1 MKRNGNQRPLRRARL
16 FRVPD
21 RDDATADP
29 GVGRVTQG
37 LDEMAVAIDAARAA
51 GEVLTAHFGRARVAH
66 AKGAIDVVTDADLAA
81 ERRIVEVLSAATPHH
96 GVLTEESGR
105 VPGNS
110 GAQWIVDPLD
120 GTVNYLRGL
129 PQFCVSIA
137 LERNG
142 RLELGVIFDPLR
154 NDLYAARQ
162 GCGATLNG
170 ESIQV
175 GSETS
180 LSRAV
185 VSTGFPY
192 DAWENPRDNTSE
204 VGTLIKHVFALRS
217 CGSAALDLAA
227 VACGRLDLHWERGL
241 QAYDVAAGVAI
252 IREAGGVATDYTGG
266 ADAVYGGE
274 IIAGNAILH
283 AAVGAQFGTLGE
295 PNRTSPIS

>member
-1 MKRNGNQRPLRRARL
+1 MRP
-16 FRVPD
+16 
-21 RDDATADP
+21 
-29 GVGRVTQG
+29 VTQG
-37 LDEMAVAIDAARAA
+37 LDEMAAAVDAARAA
-51 GEVLTAHFGRARVAH
+51 GQVLTARFGQARVVH
-66 AKGAIDVVTDADLAA
+66 AKGAIDVVTDADLTA
-81 ERRIVEVLSAATPHH
+81 ERCIVEVLSAATPHH
-96 GVLTEESGR
+96 GFLTEESGR
-105 VPGNS
+105 VLGDS

-120 GTVNYLRGL
+120 GTVNYLRAL

-154 NDLYAARQ
+154 NELYAARQ

-170 ESIQV
+170 RSIQV
-175 GSETS
+175 SSETS

-192 DAWENPRDNTSE
+192 DAWENPRDNSVE
-204 VGTLIKHVFALRS
+204 VGKLIKHVFALRS

-241 QAYDVAAGVAI
+241 HAYDVAAGVAI
-252 IREAGGVATDYTGG
+252 VREAGGVATDYAGG

-274 IIAGNAILH
+274 IIAGNGVLH
-283 AAVGAQFGTLGE
+283 AAVGAHFETLGA
-295 PNRTSPIS
+295 N